1 MDYGLWIMGNGNWKT
16 IKKKKILPQYM
27 VKKCCEI
34 NYVCTM

>member
-1 MDYGLWIMGNGNWKT
+1 MDYGLWEMGIGKLL
-16 IKKKKILPQYM
+16 KKKNLPQYM

>member
-1 MDYGLWIMGNGNWKT
+1 MDYGLWEMGIGKLL
-16 IKKKKILPQYM
+16 KKKKILPQYM